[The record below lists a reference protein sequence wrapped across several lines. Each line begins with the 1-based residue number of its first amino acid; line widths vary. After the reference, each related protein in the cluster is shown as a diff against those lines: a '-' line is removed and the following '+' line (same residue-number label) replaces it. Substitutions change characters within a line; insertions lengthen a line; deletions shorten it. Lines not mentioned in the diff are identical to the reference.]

1 MTPRAEE
8 PADHELL
15 RRMREADESALETLY
30 ARYSGLVHTLAF
42 RIVGDAELA
51 REVLQDT
58 FLRAWDGRETY
69 DAGRGRVAWWLMGI
83 ARNRAVDVLRSRV
96 HQARLRERER
106 LTSDVPEPAPADGPE
121 SFGLRRAIT
130 DALEALTAVQRR
142 AIELAYYGGF
152 TQVEIARE
160 LSEPLG
166 TIKSRTRDAMERL
179 RERLAPFMAPPG
191 GMGQDRG

>member
-1 MTPRAEE
+1 MTPPPQE

-15 RRMREADESALETLY
+15 RRMRDTDESALETLY
-30 ARYSGLVHTLAF
+30 ARYGGLVYTLAR
-42 RIVGDAELA
+42 RIVGDTELA

-69 DAGRGRVAWWLMGI
+69 DAARGRVAWWLMGI

-106 LTSDVPEPAPADGPE
+106 LTPGMREPARGDGPE
-121 SFGLRRAIT
+121 SMGLRRAIV
-130 DALEALTAVQRR
+130 DALQALTAVQRR
-142 AIELAYYGGF
+142 AIELAYYGGL
-152 TQVEIARE
+152 TQSEIARE

-179 RERLAPFMAPPG
+179 RERLG
-191 GMGQDRG
+191 EKRD